1 MILRF
6 LIAPCPQKA
15 FHGRE
20 RMARTEGVLLDRRGS
35 EVDDLIEARERAI
48 GVVRTIMSRP
58 GPRGLA
64 QMDSPCQ

>member
-1 MILRF
+1 
-6 LIAPCPQKA
+6 
-15 FHGRE
+15 
-20 RMARTEGVLLDRRGS
+20 MARTEGVLLDRRGS

-64 QMDSPCQ
+64 QMNKSGDGV